1 MPAVTQI
8 TDSHIDTGCLLIK
21 FMLGKLVMSALIA
34 PSSMIDGT
42 VKDTV
47 YCVVC
52 SVVSKHRLS
61 GTGILDAD
69 ALPAVGIRR
78 NKFLRAGLARNFI
91 GTALIGVVALLPI
104 LRGVACVFAAD
115 VSMLT
120 GAVRQTTGLQSGII
134 ARRVVVSAAA
144 GAFFLDAVVAGMGGS
159 ITGDGEKA
167 CDVLS

>member
-42 VKDTV
+42 VKGIV
-47 YCVVC
+47 FWVVC
-52 SVVSKHRLS
+52 SVVSEHRLS
-61 GTGILDAD
+61 GTGIYDAD
-69 ALPAVGIRR
+69 AMPAVGIRR
-78 NKFLRAGLARNFI
+78 NKFLRAGLAPLFI
-91 GTALIGVVALLPI
+91 GTVLRGVVALLPI

-134 ARRVVVSAAA
+134 ARCVVVSAAA
-144 GAFFLDAVVAGMGGS
+144 GAFFIDAVVAGMGGS
-159 ITGDGEKA
+159 IAGDGENA
-167 CDVLS
+167 CDVLC